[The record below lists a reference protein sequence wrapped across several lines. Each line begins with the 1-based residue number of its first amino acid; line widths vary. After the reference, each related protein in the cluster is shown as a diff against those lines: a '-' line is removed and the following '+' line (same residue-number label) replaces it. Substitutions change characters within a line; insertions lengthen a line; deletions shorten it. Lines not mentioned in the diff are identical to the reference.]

1 MLSGSENNIKLNAM
15 DNTDCLKPYL
25 IKGEKY
31 NVDSDGIWIDNSFAK
46 ENNIKVGDSIKLNFK
61 NKKEQFKVKG
71 LVLDSEYIYY
81 TGSLSETVPNHKK
94 YGYGFVSK
102 KNYDK
107 LSPRPIFSE
116 IRIRTDGNINEEKIK
131 DILGNSYIKSS
142 TRGDLQSY
150 DRIKKE
156 SNQMKKMSVLFS
168 LIFILLS
175 LLTMYTSMV
184 RLIGKQQIII
194 GTMKAVG
201 LNKFMIRLHYASY
214 GFLISFL
221 GCVVGLILGRAVI
234 SPSLLNVKK
243 TTITLP
249 QWELVQ
255 SGLSYFLIGCL
266 ITLNRPLSVMF
277 WMPYGPVPIACSCCW
292 ISFAVS
298 SCRTWMVDTVNPP

>member
-1 MLSGSENNIKLNAM
+1 MIDEYDVGEALAHAPGLLAISGV
-15 DNTDCLKPYL
+15 DHF
-25 IKGEKY
+25 Y
-31 NVDSDGIWIDNSFAK
+31 NK
-46 ENNIKVGDSIKLNFK
+46 
-61 NKKEQFKVKG
+61 
-71 LVLDSEYIYY
+71 
-81 TGSLSETVPNHKK
+81 
-94 YGYGFVSK
+94 K

-255 SGLSYFLIGCL
+255 SGLSYFLIGL
-266 ITLNRPLSVMF
+266 IILICMSAVLFVTNKVLRGMPAESMRNSNNMDIIAKKPLIEKSDF
-277 WMPYGPVPIACSCCW
+277 LPSS
-292 ISFAVS
+292 ISFFAAIYPGS
-298 SCRTWMVDTVNPP
+298 NLLL